1 MTKRIGYARVST
13 SDQNIEMQLQALS
26 AAGCDDIFTDQGLS
40 GSLRSRPGLEQSLRR
55 LQPGDTLVIWRLDRL
70 GRSLSN
76 LIEVVARLGRDKI
89 GLYSITEAINTAS
102 AGGILIFHIMGAL
115 AEFERALISER
126 TKAGMSA
133 AKARGSPIGRPIKMA
148 PEQITQA
155 IQAIESEGMTV
166 TAAAKAFA
174 VSRATLYRALYRA
187 EASAHGR
194 GLQAAGSTGE
204 TSSPA
209 GAGDD
214 VYLSLQPRKG
224 VVPEAETPTTSRPGA
239 ASSSSKA
246 FAARRDDGSSG
257 RRPPISRSG

>member
-148 PEQITQA
+148 PEQIMQA

-204 TSSPA
+204 TSRPA
-209 GAGDD
+209 ADD
-214 VYLSLQPRKG
+214 PSLSLQPRKG
-224 VVPEAETPTTSRPGA
+224 VVPEAETPTTSRPGT

-246 FAARRDDGSSG
+246 FAARGDGGSSG
-257 RRPPISRSG
+257 LRPPISRSG